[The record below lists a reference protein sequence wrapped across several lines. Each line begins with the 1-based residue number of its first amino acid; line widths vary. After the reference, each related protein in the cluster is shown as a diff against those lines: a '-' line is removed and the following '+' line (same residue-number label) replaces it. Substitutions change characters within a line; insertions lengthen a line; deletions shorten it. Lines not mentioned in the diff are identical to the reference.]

1 MINLIFKPS
10 KSKVLKD
17 AVLRRS
23 EDLIWTTGNYWL
35 MLTTLEPKY
44 ISELK
49 AETIESSK
57 IEKMIE
63 KVVNSDNLEEVKITN
78 DLKVYGRN
86 LSVNLKSENQSIW
99 VNPYYLS
106 MFINVRYS
114 VKFYAS
120 DRDML
125 VVKRGDLL
133 VGIIMGMRI
142 EGR

>member
-63 KVVNSDNLEEVKITN
+63 KVTPELWKPEMGECYWAAVPYGFSNIIHEYQWEDCDFDHILLERGFIFPTEEQAKAHSEYLIECGLKKRME
-78 DLKVYGRN
+78 DLEK
-86 LSVNLKSENQSIW
+86 
-99 VNPYYLS
+99 
-106 MFINVRYS
+106 
-114 VKFYAS
+114 
-120 DRDML
+120 
-125 VVKRGDLL
+125 
-133 VGIIMGMRI
+133 
-142 EGR
+142 